1 MLMSTD
7 QCFRSGVVMWWG
19 GRDWGWGDCSGS
31 MRRLWWPQV
40 TGGARRHLAELF
52 WFLFLLHQDRD
63 HSETR
68 ERPRK
73 SPSNE
78 RERERKDR
86 KRTSL
91 DYADD
96 RCEGEVKRRRSAEPQ
111 HSHSSSRINGDS
123 DKHSKREQ
131 SRDRLDGHAKEEAA
145 EDGPHKSK
153 SKEKSKNKDKTRD
166 KYPWQPSIKHFM

>member
-1 MLMSTD
+1 MAKTKQKD
-7 QCFRSGVVMWWG
+7 KQKDNINRSSHSMNPGYFGVF
-19 GRDWGWGDCSGS
+19 
-31 MRRLWWPQV
+31 
-40 TGGARRHLAELF
+40 TGYFG
-52 WFLFLLHQDRD
+52 
-63 HSETR
+63 
-68 ERPRK
+68 K
-73 SPSNE
+73 S
-78 RERERKDR
+78 R
-86 KRTSL
+86 

-131 SRDRLDGHAKEEAA
+131 SRDRLDGHAKVKEEAA

-166 KYPWQPSIKHFM
+166 KYP

>member
-1 MLMSTD
+1 MIACIT
-7 QCFRSGVVMWWG
+7 Q
-19 GRDWGWGDCSGS
+19 
-31 MRRLWWPQV
+31 
-40 TGGARRHLAELF
+40 
-52 WFLFLLHQDRD
+52 
-63 HSETR
+63 
-68 ERPRK
+68 

-96 RCEGEVKRRRSAEPQ
+96 RCDGEVKRRRSAEPQ

-131 SRDRLDGHAKEEAA
+131 SRDRLDGHAKVKEEAA

-166 KYPWQPSIKHFM
+166 KYP

>member
-1 MLMSTD
+1 MVFFFLEERMLMSTD

-73 SPSNE
+73 VSGQCAAQQE
-78 RERERKDR
+78 TAMGKA
-86 KRTSL
+86 KKT
-91 DYADD
+91 
-96 RCEGEVKRRRSAEPQ
+96 CEFILR
-111 HSHSSSRINGDS
+111 HSRIDLFYCQIANFVT
-123 DKHSKREQ
+123 KL
-131 SRDRLDGHAKEEAA
+131 DRAWEPIHYFFCQNEHLL
-145 EDGPHKSK
+145 
-153 SKEKSKNKDKTRD
+153 
-166 KYPWQPSIKHFM
+166 